1 LALLNDP
8 FVVQQAELF
17 ARRALATPRP
27 AAADRIADMY
37 LLALGRPPSSAEAE
51 RALALVQS
59 GRAED
64 WRDLAHGLFNLKEF
78 VFLR

>member
-1 LALLNDP
+1 
-8 FVVQQAELF
+8 
-17 ARRALATPRP
+17 
-27 AAADRIADMY
+27 MH
-37 LLALGRPPSSAEAE
+37 LLALGRPPSSAETE

-64 WRDLAHGLFNLKEF
+64 WRDLAHGLFNLNEF